1 MTAYFVT
8 ANRDCVICDC
18 KIHHAPIYF
27 SRQGDSWFARYFFPI
42 FISVQPSVQK
52 RDELIFQICKR
63 QFSNSL
69 HFELFTA
76 LREAI
81 APIVCVDI
89 FECSV
94 KVAPVD
100 G

>member
-1 MTAYFVT
+1 MI
-8 ANRDCVICDC
+8 RDC

-27 SRQGDSWFARYFFPI
+27 SRQGDSWFARYFSSI
-42 FISVQPSVQK
+42 FISVQLSVQNP
-52 RDELIFQICKR
+52 DELIFQIPKH

-69 HFELFTA
+69 RSAFFTGLLQA
-76 LREAI
+76 T

-89 FECSV
+89 YERSV

>member
-1 MTAYFVT
+1 MIRNCNF
-8 ANRDCVICDC
+8 
-18 KIHHAPIYF
+18 HHAPRYF
-27 SRQGDSWFARYFFPI
+27 SRQGDSWFGRYFFPI
-42 FISVQPSVQK
+42 FLSVQPSVQN

-69 HFELFTA
+69 RSELFTG
-76 LREAI
+76 LRQAI

-89 FECSV
+89 YEWSV